1 MENNEHPT
9 PDDRTHGHESPGSTK
24 PRRSAGDLI
33 RAAREQA
40 GIPVAKLCADLR
52 IAPATLTALEAGDYS
67 KLAGPPY
74 VRAML
79 VSLSRYL
86 RIDSREV
93 LKAYSEEAGD
103 TDTTTS
109 APVSPYKDDSGSHAK
124 AHKQIFILILA
135 VLLFV
140 LLLIMGKVNTS
151 SPEPEP
157 AEQPVAADTLLNIA
171 PPGDT
176 AFVDPPADSSLLA
189 DSTLTSDVSAGEVE
203 SGGTE
208 ATEEEPEN
216 TETKVRVIA
225 LTDSVW
231 LRILPAGS
239 RESSLY
245 LRLDRPVDFTHAET
259 ITFITR
265 KGGSVRV
272 IAGDQEKIPS
282 GRRFKVDGDQITD

>member
-1 MENNEHPT
+1 MEHNEQSN
-9 PDDRTHGHESPGSTK
+9 PDDGLQTGAGASGSA
-24 PRRSAGDLI
+24 PSRVSAGQIL
-33 RAAREQA
+33 REAREKA
-40 GIPVAKLCADLR
+40 GIPAAKVSADLR

-86 RIDSREV
+86 RIDSRDI

-103 TDTTTS
+103 TDTTGPTTI
-109 APVSPYKDDSGSHAK
+109 SPYKDDSGTHAK
-124 AHKQIFILILA
+124 AHKQIFILLLA

-157 AEQPVAADTLLNIA
+157 VEPPVPADTLLNIA
-171 PPGDT
+171 PPTDT
-176 AFVDPPADSSLLA
+176 GFAELSADSLSA
-189 DSTLTSDVSAGEVE
+189 DSAAPTDIVLAEQPDTTVD
-203 SGGTE
+203 E
-208 ATEEEPEN
+208 AEPPQTN
-216 TETKVRVIA
+216 VRIIA
-225 LTDSVW
+225 LSDSIW
-231 LRILPAGS
+231 LRVLPAGE

-245 LRLDRPVDFTHAET
+245 LRVDRPMDFTHEET

-265 KGGSVRV
+265 KGGTVRV
-272 IAGDQEKIPS
+272 IAGDQERIPT